1 MPLNNTAALTIFTSD
16 WKLRD
21 QNLNPFTYCDSKRR
35 KRSRRKLARFIVEV
49 KKKKKRVKILRH
61 SAETMF
67 FETQGGRKKA
77 GNVHKDVFHGW
88 SGAIPSDWLALR
100 VEDVKARRALRQQK
114 PHRAVENGFIT
125 TSRSRAT
132 ASAVDWTSRDL
143 IRGTAGLA
151 NVNKPTSNTTRRD
164 AARKRS
170 SVIVGGSGMMWLS
183 TLCMIVFNVGWFSAP
198 DPDDETHLL
207 MNPRSQSQDSVNFG
221 INAIPCKYTD
231 ISADKQKKQKCNK
244 ITI

>member
-1 MPLNNTAALTIFTSD
+1 
-16 WKLRD
+16 
-21 QNLNPFTYCDSKRR
+21 
-35 KRSRRKLARFIVEV
+35 
-49 KKKKKRVKILRH
+49 
-61 SAETMF
+61 MF

-88 SGAIPSDWLALR
+88 SGAVPSDWLALR

-143 IRGTAGLA
+143 IRGTAGWA

-164 AARKRS
+164 AARKRP

-198 DPDDETHLL
+198 EPDDETHLL

-231 ISADKQKKQKCNK
+231 ISADKQKKQKCNNYLIMQQELPS
-244 ITI
+244 ITCIYLWKLKSGCRSFTRGEAVSVEVICRMPELIRYTHLGVDTSNI